1 MNSLKNTKYFKF
13 FTLIFLSSLAFF
25 APSEPQIPS
34 TPSEPPIPHTM
45 NYDYLRE
52 NGNDF
57 FSQGVVTYKGDFIQ
71 TSSGKVITQRKEG
84 ILYWED
90 IPFALPPVG
99 NLRWKAPIAFVSKDF
114 NVNPKE
120 KNFCHQEIGGQI
132 QAILQAGSEDCL
144 YLDIRAPHGKRDNLP
159 VMFWIHGGG
168 NTSGHKDFYN
178 FSELVKR
185 KDVIVVSP
193 NYRLGPLGFFTH
205 PAIQDFHS
213 GIDKT
218 SNFGILDIVLALKW
232 VNENIASFGGDP
244 NNITVFGESAGG
256 HNVLSLLVTQQAK
269 GLFHKAISQSGYT
282 KSSSLKDAYKSENFN
297 EEGISDSWTVLN
309 KILVDKQLA
318 NDLDQANIFQLDSNK
333 EILRKIL
340 YETSAQELVNL
351 YGDTFETPLLTN
363 DGVVIPEIG
372 LKEALRSKEYLNK
385 VPIIAGSNKDEI
397 KLWLGFSKY
406 FIETNQ
412 SFLSKGIGIPRVEI
426 KDEEKYQLYNEIR
439 SKGWQLRGVQEPLE
453 NIFYAGNEDLYAY
466 RYDWDNLRDFFVGDF
481 GKIIGSAHALE
492 IPMISGDFS
501 LAEEFAWII
510 YPRSPSR
517 RFVSKNMM
525 NFWTE
530 FARNG
535 EPGKSSNDIIW
546 NKYNPKTDKS
556 ILHIDEKKDLR
567 MDSLDLSILELVNK
581 ILSSQ
586 IIDNEEKCILLYETT
601 NYIGDNSFDDFVKD
615 VNFECSRDKALRISK
630 KNSETIDF

>member
-1 MNSLKNTKYFKF
+1 MNSLKNIRYFKF
-13 FTLIFLSSLAFF
+13 FILIFLSSLLF
-25 APSEPQIPS
+25 S
-34 TPSEPPIPHTM
+34 TPSEPPIPTTM

-52 NGNDF
+52 NGDDF
-57 FSQGVVTYKGDFIQ
+57 FSQGVVTYKGDFVQ
-71 TSSGKVITQRKEG
+71 TSSGTVITQRKEG

-90 IPFALPPVG
+90 IPFALPPVA
-99 NLRWKAPIAFVSKDF
+99 NLRWKAPVAFTSENFKI
-114 NVNPKE
+114 NPKE
-120 KNFCHQEIGGQI
+120 NNFCHQEIGGQI
-132 QAILQAGSEDCL
+132 QEINQTGSEDCL

-185 KDVIVVSP
+185 KDVIVVST

-205 PAIQDFHS
+205 PAIQDFHT
-213 GIDKT
+213 GLDKT

-232 VNENIASFGGDP
+232 VNENIAFFGGDP
-244 NNITVFGESAGG
+244 NNITIFGESAGG
-256 HNVLSLLVTQQAK
+256 HNVLSLLVAQQAK

-282 KSSSLKDAYKSENFN
+282 KSSSLQNAYKSKKFN

-309 KILVDKQLA
+309 KIIIDKQLA
-318 NDLDQANIFQLDSNK
+318 NDLDEANTFQINSNK
-333 EILRKIL
+333 EILRKTL
-340 YETSAQELVNL
+340 YETNAQDLVNL

-363 DGVVIPEIG
+363 DGVVIPKIG
-372 LKEALRSKEYLNK
+372 LKEALRSKDYLNK
-385 VPIIAGSNKDEI
+385 VPTIAGSNKDEI

-426 KDEEKYQLYNEIR
+426 KDEEKYQFYNDVR

-453 NIFYAGNEDLYAY
+453 NMFVAGNEDLYAY

-530 FARNG
+530 FAKNG
-535 EPGKSSNDIIW
+535 SPGKSSNDINW
-546 NKYNPKTDKS
+546 EKYNPQFNKN

-567 MDSLDLSILELVNK
+567 IEKLDLSMQGLVNE
-581 ILSSQ
+581 ILFSK

-601 NYIGDNSFDDFVKD
+601 NYIGDNSFDEFVKD
-615 VNFECSRDKALRISK
+615 VNFRCSRDEALRISK

>member
-13 FTLIFLSSLAFF
+13 LVPLFLSCSVF
-25 APSEPQIPS
+25 A

-52 NGNDF
+52 NGDDF
-57 FSQGVVTYKGDFIQ
+57 FSQGVVTYKGDFVK

-99 NLRWKAPIAFVSKDF
+99 NLRWKAPISFVSEDF
-114 NVNPKE
+114 NINPKE
-120 KNFCHQEIGGQI
+120 NNFCHQEIGGQI
-132 QAILQAGSEDCL
+132 QAINQTGSEDCL
-144 YLDIRAPHGKRDNLP
+144 YLDIRAPHGNRDNLP

-178 FSELVKR
+178 FTELVKR
-185 KDVIVVSP
+185 KDVIVVSA

-205 PAIQDFHS
+205 PAIQDLHS

-232 VNENIASFGGDP
+232 VNENIAYFGGDP
-244 NNITVFGESAGG
+244 NNITIFGESAGG
-256 HNVLSLLVTQQAK
+256 HNVLSLLVAQQAK

-282 KSSSLKDAYKSENFN
+282 KSSSLQNAYKSENFN
-297 EEGISDSWTVLN
+297 KEGISDSWTVLN
-309 KILVDKQLA
+309 KIIVDKELA
-318 NDLDQANIFQLDSNK
+318 NDLNEANTFQSDSTK
-333 EILRKIL
+333 DVLRKIL
-340 YETSAQELVNL
+340 YETNAQDLVNL
-351 YGDTFETPLLTN
+351 YGDTFETPLLTD
-363 DGVVIPEIG
+363 DGVVIPKMG
-372 LKEALRSKEYLNK
+372 LKEALRSKEHLNK

-406 FIETNQ
+406 FIETNE
-412 SFLSKGIGIPRVEI
+412 SFLSRGIGIPRVKI
-426 KDEEKYQLYNEIR
+426 KDEEKYQFYNDIR

-453 NIFYAGNEDLYAY
+453 NMFVAGNEDLYAY

-481 GKIIGSAHALE
+481 RKIIGSAHALE

-530 FARNG
+530 FAKNG
-535 EPGKSSNDIIW
+535 VPGESSNQIVW

-556 ILHIDEKKDLR
+556 ILYIDEKKDLR
-567 MDSLDLSILELVNK
+567 INILDLSMQELVNE

-601 NYIGDNSFDDFVKD
+601 NYIGDDSFDDFVED
-615 VNFECSRDKALRISK
+615 VNFNCSRDEALRISK

>member
-1 MNSLKNTKYFKF
+1 MNSLKNIKSFKLFIVFFCGITQGNLEEITDPPTFIYNEDGGDRFEYSDTK
-13 FTLIFLSSLAFF
+13 
-25 APSEPQIPS
+25 
-34 TPSEPPIPHTM
+34 
-45 NYDYLRE
+45 
-52 NGNDF
+52 
-57 FSQGVVTYKGDFIQ
+57 TYKGDFIQ
-71 TSSGKVITQRKEG
+71 TTSGKVLSQRVEG

-90 IPFALPPVG
+90 IPFALPPQG
-99 NLRWKAPIAFVSKDF
+99 NLRWKAPVSFVAQDF
-114 NVNPKE
+114 HINPKE
-120 KNFCHQEIGGQI
+120 NNFCHQEIGGQI
-132 QAILQAGSEDCL
+132 QAINQTGSEDCL
-144 YLDIRAPHGKRDNLP
+144 YLDIRAPHGGRDNLP

-185 KDVIVVSP
+185 KDVVVVTS

-205 PAIQDFHS
+205 PAIQDFNS

-232 VNENIASFGGDP
+232 VNENIDAFGGDP
-244 NNITVFGESAGG
+244 NNITIFGESAGG
-256 HNVLSLLVTQQAK
+256 HNVFSLLVAQQAK

-282 KSSSLKDAYKSENFN
+282 KSSSLQNAYKSENFN
-297 EEGISDSWTVLN
+297 EKGTSDSWTVLN
-309 KILVDKQLA
+309 NIIVEKKLA
-318 NDLDQANIFQLDSNK
+318 NNLDEANIFQSNSSK
-333 EILRKIL
+333 EVLRKIL
-340 YETSAQELVNL
+340 YETNAQELVNL
-351 YGDTFETPLLTN
+351 YGDVFEIPLLTN

-372 LKEALRSKEYLNK
+372 LKDALRSEKYLNQ
-385 VPIIAGSNKDEI
+385 VPTIAGSNKDEI

-406 FIETNQ
+406 FIETNN
-412 SFLSKGIGIPRVEI
+412 SFLYRSIGIPKVQI
-426 KDEEKYQLYNEIR
+426 KDEKKYQFYNDIR

-453 NIFYAGNEDLYAY
+453 NMFAAGNDDLYAY

-481 GKIIGSAHALE
+481 RKIIGAAHALE

-517 RFVSKNMM
+517 RYVSKNMM

-535 EPGKSSNDIIW
+535 APGKSSNDIIW
-546 NKYNPKTDKS
+546 NKYNHKTDKS

-567 MDSLDLSILELVNK
+567 IENLDLSMQKLVNE
-581 ILSSQ
+581 ILSSK
-586 IIDNEEKCILLYETT
+586 IINNEEKCILLYETT
-601 NYIGDNSFDDFVKD
+601 HYIGDNSFDDFVKD
-615 VNFECSRDKALRISK
+615 VNFNCSRDEALRISK
-630 KNSETIDF
+630 KNSGTIDF

>member
-1 MNSLKNTKYFKF
+1 MILLKNIKYFKF
-13 FTLIFLSSLAFF
+13 FILLFLSSLAFSTH
-25 APSEPQIPS
+25 SEPQTPS

-45 NYDYLRE
+45 SYDYLRE
-52 NGNDF
+52 NGSDF

-99 NLRWKAPIAFVSKDF
+99 NLRWEAPTAFVSEDF
-114 NVNPKE
+114 NINPKE
-120 KNFCHQEIGGQI
+120 NNFCHQEIGGQI
-132 QAILQAGSEDCL
+132 QAINQTGSEDCL
-144 YLDIRAPHGKRDNLP
+144 YLDIRGPHGSRDNLP

-185 KDVIVVSP
+185 KDIIVVSP

-205 PAIQDFHS
+205 PAIQDSSS
-213 GIDKT
+213 GTDQT

-244 NNITVFGESAGG
+244 NNITIFGESAGG
-256 HNVLSLLVTQQAK
+256 HNVLSLLVAQQAK

-282 KSSSLKDAYKSENFN
+282 KSSSLQNAYKSENFN
-297 EEGISDSWTVLN
+297 QEGISDSWTVLN
-309 KILVDKQLA
+309 KIIVDKQLA
-318 NDLDQANIFQLDSNK
+318 NDLNEANTFQLNSKK
-333 EILRKIL
+333 EALRKIL
-340 YETSAQELVNL
+340 YETNAQDLVNL

-385 VPIIAGSNKDEI
+385 VPTIAGSNKDEI

-406 FIETNQ
+406 FIETNE
-412 SFLSKGIGIPRVEI
+412 SFLSKGIGIPKIEI
-426 KDEEKYQLYNEIR
+426 KDEEKYQFYNDIR

-453 NIFYAGNEDLYAY
+453 NIFDAGNEELYAY

-530 FARNG
+530 FAKNG
-535 EPGKSSNDIIW
+535 EPGKSSNNIIW

-567 MDSLDLSILELVNK
+567 INSLDLSMQELVNE

-601 NYIGDNSFDDFVKD
+601 NYIGDNSFDDFAKD
-615 VNFECSRDKALRISK
+615 LSFNCSRDEALRISQ

>member
-1 MNSLKNTKYFKF
+1 MNSLKKIRYFRF
-13 FTLIFLSSLAFF
+13 FIVLFLC
-25 APSEPQIPS
+25 SEVFS

-52 NGNDF
+52 NGDDF
-57 FSQGVVTYKGDFIQ
+57 FSQGVVTYKGDFVQ
-71 TSSGKVITQRKEG
+71 TSSGKVVTQRKEG
-84 ILYWED
+84 VLYWED
-90 IPFALPPVG
+90 IPFALPPVRD
-99 NLRWKAPIAFVSKDF
+99 LRWKAPVKFVSEDF
-114 NVNPKE
+114 NISPKE
-120 KNFCHQEIGGQI
+120 NNFCHQEIGGQI
-132 QAILQAGSEDCL
+132 QAINQTGSEDCL
-144 YLDIRAPHGKRDNLP
+144 YLDIRAPHGNRNNLP

-185 KDVIVVSP
+185 KDVIVVST

-213 GIDKT
+213 GLDKT

-244 NNITVFGESAGG
+244 NNITIFGESAGG
-256 HNVLSLLVTQQAK
+256 HNVLSLLVARQAK

-282 KSSSLKDAYKSENFN
+282 KSSSLQNAYKSKNFN

-309 KILVDKQLA
+309 KIIVDKQLA
-318 NDLDQANIFQLDSNK
+318 NDLDEANIFQLSSNK
-333 EILRKIL
+333 EVLRNIL
-340 YETSAQELVNL
+340 YETNAQELVNL

-363 DGVVIPEIG
+363 DGLVIPEIG
-372 LKEALRSKEYLNK
+372 LKESLRYEEYLNK
-385 VPIIAGSNKDEI
+385 VPTIAGSNKDEI

-426 KDEEKYQLYNEIR
+426 KDEEKYQFYNEVR

-453 NIFYAGNEDLYAY
+453 NMFAAGNDNLYAY

-525 NFWTE
+525 NFWSE
-530 FARNG
+530 FAKNG
-535 EPGKSSNDIIW
+535 MPGKSSNDIIW
-546 NKYNPKTDKS
+546 NKYNPERDKR
-556 ILHIDEKKDLR
+556 ILHIDEKKNLR
-567 MDSLDLSILELVNK
+567 IDYLDLSMQELVNE
-581 ILSSQ
+581 ILTSN
-586 IIDNEEKCILLYETT
+586 IIDNEERCILLYETT

-615 VNFECSRDKALRISK
+615 INFKCSRQEALRISK
-630 KNSETIDF
+630 KNSATIDF

>member
-1 MNSLKNTKYFKF
+1 MVIFCGTTFGGSEVITNSVTYHFNEDGGESFIYPDTK
-13 FTLIFLSSLAFF
+13 
-25 APSEPQIPS
+25 
-34 TPSEPPIPHTM
+34 
-45 NYDYLRE
+45 
-52 NGNDF
+52 
-57 FSQGVVTYKGDFIQ
+57 TYKGDFIQ
-71 TSSGKVITQRKEG
+71 TSSGKVLSQRVEG

-90 IPFALPPVG
+90 IPFALPPKG
-99 NLRWKAPIAFVSKDF
+99 NLRWKAPVAFEAEEF
-114 NVNPKE
+114 HINPKE
-120 KNFCHQEIGGQI
+120 NNFCHQEIGGQI
-132 QAILQAGSEDCL
+132 QAINQTGSEDCL
-144 YLDIRAPHGKRDNLP
+144 YLDIRAPHGGRDNLP

-185 KDVIVVSP
+185 KDVIVVTS

-205 PAIQDFHS
+205 PAIQDINS

-232 VNENIASFGGDP
+232 VNENIAAFGGDP
-244 NNITVFGESAGG
+244 NNITIFGESAGG
-256 HNVLSLLVTQQAK
+256 HNVFSLLVTQQAK

-282 KSSSLKDAYKSENFN
+282 KSSSLQNAYKSQNFN
-297 EEGISDSWTVLN
+297 GEGISDSWTVLN
-309 KILVDKQLA
+309 KIIVEKNLA
-318 NDLDQANIFQLDSNK
+318 NNLSEANIFQSNSSK
-333 EILRKIL
+333 EALRKIL
-340 YETSAQELVNL
+340 YETNAQDLVNL
-351 YGDTFETPLLTN
+351 YGDVFEIPLLTN

-372 LKEALRSKEYLNK
+372 LKEALRSEKYLNQ
-385 VPIIAGSNKDEI
+385 VPTIAGSNKDEI

-406 FIETNQ
+406 FIETNN
-412 SFLSKGIGIPRVEI
+412 SFLYRSIGIPRVQI
-426 KDEEKYQLYNEIR
+426 KDEEKYEFYNDIR

-453 NIFYAGNEDLYAY
+453 NMFAAGNDDLYAY
-466 RYDWDNLRDFFVGDF
+466 RYDWDNLRDFFIGDF
-481 GKIIGSAHALE
+481 RKIIGAAHALE

-517 RFVSKNMM
+517 RYVSNNMM

-535 EPGKSSNDIIW
+535 APGKSSNDIIW
-546 NKYNPKTDKS
+546 NKYNFKTDKS

-567 MDSLDLSILELVNK
+567 IDNLDLSMQKLVNE

-615 VNFECSRDKALRISK
+615 VNFNCSRDEALRISK

>member
-1 MNSLKNTKYFKF
+1 MNLLRNIKSFKLF
-13 FTLIFLSSLAFF
+13 IVIFCGTVVGV
-25 APSEPQIPS
+25 PEEI
-34 TPSEPPIPHTM
+34 TNPPT
-45 NYDYLRE
+45 YDYYQDKGDSF
-52 NGNDF
+52 NHIGAKTF
-57 FSQGVVTYKGDFIQ
+57 KGDFIQ
-71 TSSGKVITQRKEG
+71 TSSGKVLSQRTEG

-90 IPFALPPVG
+90 IPYALPPLG
-99 NLRWKAPIAFVSKDF
+99 NLRWKAPIAFVAKDF
-114 NVNPKE
+114 HINPKE
-120 KNFCHQEIGGQI
+120 NNFCHQEVGGQI
-132 QAILQAGSEDCL
+132 QEINQAGTEDCL
-144 YLDIRAPHGKRDNLP
+144 YLDIRAPHRDRDNLP

-178 FSELVKR
+178 FSELVKK

-213 GIDKT
+213 DIDKT

-244 NNITVFGESAGG
+244 NNITIFGESAGG

-282 KSSSLKDAYKSENFN
+282 KSSSLQNAYKSKNFN
-297 EEGISDSWTVLN
+297 EEGVSDSWTVLN
-309 KILVDKQLA
+309 KIIVDKNLA
-318 NDLDQANIFQLDSNK
+318 SSLNEANIFQLNSNK
-333 EILRKIL
+333 DALRKIL
-340 YETSAQELVNL
+340 YETNAQELVNL

-372 LKEALRSKEYLNK
+372 LKEALRSNEYLNK

-406 FIETNQ
+406 FIETNE
-412 SFLSKGIGIPRVEI
+412 SFLSKGIGIPSVEI
-426 KDEEKYQLYNEIR
+426 KDEEKYQFYNEIR

-453 NIFYAGNEDLYAY
+453 NMFFAGNEDLYAY

-481 GKIIGSAHALE
+481 RKIIGAAHALE

-546 NKYNPKTDKS
+546 NKYNPKTDKN
-556 ILHIDEKKDLR
+556 ILHIDEKKDFR
-567 MDSLDLSILELVNK
+567 IDNLDLSMQKLVK
-581 ILSSQ
+581 EILSSQ

-601 NYIGDNSFDDFVKD
+601 NYIGDNSFDDFVKST
-615 VNFECSRDKALRISK
+615 NFNCSRDEALRISE
-630 KNSETIDF
+630 KNSGTIDF